1 MNGRVHHRT
10 TVSGRDCIISL
21 EDLTCLSTLIISFD
35 RPSIK
40 VPNGHDRLMTLIAFG
55 RFDFIKAFLKV
66 LSSVIWTRGPRVK
79 IPRYG

>member
-40 VPNGHDRLMTLIAFG
+40 VPNGHDRLMGLIAFG
-55 RFDFIKAFLKV
+55 
-66 LSSVIWTRGPRVK
+66 
-79 IPRYG
+79 